1 MDTKHSMAEAARV
14 QRAFEE
20 QFSGREGVLGI
31 GIGLNSSQNDLAL
44 NVFVAEQEQAEQ
56 LPAKFDG
63 LDVVV
68 GVVGE
73 FRAF

>member
-44 NVFVAEQEQAEQ
+44 NVFVAEQEQAAQ